1 LAEVTLQDGETVEN
15 ALRRFKRKVLQ
26 ENIIGEVNY
35 EARLLLKARN
45 SASSRRWPVNATAR
59 KLAGRLSKGKEGAD
73 GKPPKAIVATAQTR
87 MSARLAT
94 RSPRPRRRAGRP
106 RTSPAVKLV
115 DWQTDA

>member
-1 LAEVTLQDGETVEN
+1 MAEVTLQDGETVGN

-73 GKPPKAIVATAQTR
+73 GKPPKAIVATAHTR
-87 MSARLAT
+87 MSGSTCDALAT
-94 RSPRPRRRAGRP
+94 PTAARRKTAHIAGG
-106 RTSPAVKLV
+106 
-115 DWQTDA
+115 